1 MQIHVVS
8 AGQTLFEI
16 GRIYDIAPGF
26 IARYNGL
33 REPYRLAVG
42 QSLLILRPEAT
53 VVVSPGDTLFS
64 VATASG
70 VSELELLRMNP
81 NLGGQARLY
90 PGQTLVTALEQARSR
105 AIDVN
110 GYAYPQVNLATL
122 RGILPFTSDL
132 TPFTYG
138 FTAQGELLVPDDAQ
152 LVSLAKAYGVRPL
165 LHLSTLT
172 ESGSFSADRAAQLFS
187 NPQAEQALIENTV
200 RQMLLLGYGGVD
212 VDFEYLGAALA
223 ASYAAFLGKLRAAVN
238 AAGGELIAALA
249 PKTSDTQPGTLYE
262 GHNYAAVA
270 ENSDAVLI
278 MTYE

>member
-8 AGQTLFEI
+8 SGQTLYEI
-16 GRIYDIAPGF
+16 GRMHNIAPGL

-42 QSLLILRPEAT
+42 QSLLILQPLAT
-53 VVVSPGDTLFS
+53 VTVSPGDTLFS
-64 VATASG
+64 VARASG

-90 PGQTLVTALEQARSR
+90 PGQTLVTALENNRTR

-110 GYAYPQVNLATL
+110 GYAYPSVNLATL
-122 RGILPFTSDL
+122 RSILPFTSDL

-138 FTAQGELLVPDDAQ
+138 FTAEGELLAPDDEQ
-152 LVSLAKAYGVRPL
+152 LVSLAKRYGVRPL

-172 ESGSFSADRAAQLFS
+172 EAGGFSAERAEQVLL
-187 NPQAEQALIENTV
+187 NPAASQALIDNTV
-200 RQMLLLGYGGVD
+200 RRMLLRGYGGVD

-223 ASYAAFLGKLRAAVN
+223 QRYAAFLGQLRQAVN

-249 PKTSDTQPGTLYE
+249 PKTSDTQPGALYE
-262 GHNYAAVA
+262 GHDYAAVA
-270 ENSDAVLI
+270 ENSDAVLL